1 MVGAGRNCLWVCVK
15 REGADERR
23 IDALWFK
30 AKWLKGGRGGRLCVY
45 VGRRIRDKGGMC
57 VCVCVCVYVDMR

>member
-1 MVGAGRNCLWVCVK
+1 MGAGRNCLCACVR

-30 AKWLKGGRGGRLCVY
+30 AKWLKGGRGESVY
-45 VGRRIRDKGGMC
+45 VGRRIRDGGVC
-57 VCVCVCVYVDMR
+57 VCVVCVVCVCVCVR